1 MKDIFNDNEQRIK
14 DETEKLQI
22 LRLEREKLLYQVEKY
37 DHDIQQKERKIQ
49 RCTTENKFILRNK
62 LF

>member
-1 MKDIFNDNEQRIK
+1 MKEIFNDNEQRIK

-37 DHDIQQKERKIQ
+37 DHDIAQKERKIQ